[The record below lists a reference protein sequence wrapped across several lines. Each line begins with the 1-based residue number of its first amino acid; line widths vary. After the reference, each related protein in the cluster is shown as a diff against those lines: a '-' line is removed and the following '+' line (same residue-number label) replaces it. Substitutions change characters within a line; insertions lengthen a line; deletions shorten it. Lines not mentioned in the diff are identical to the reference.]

1 MGEGKP
7 STSEA
12 GFSLSQTLTLS
23 QHGLGRLPQDPA
35 SQRGALLTEFSP
47 KARSLYSRRFY
58 LSKALLRLSRRVFSV
73 QKYFRA
79 FPCAILAF
87 KSTFIA
93 SLARFL
99 RSKVLLSLS
108 RLVFCLQKC
117 FRRFP
122 GVFSAFKNTF
132 TAFPNVFSAF
142 KSTFKTFLAWFRA
155 SKELFSFGSNKNQY
169 IKEFLWQ
176 K

>member
-1 MGEGKP
+1 MKPFLGEGKP

-12 GFSLSQTLTLS
+12 GGSPLPNVARQSLAYRVFLRKTRAYSIRILSRYFRASKVFSKPHS
-23 QHGLGRLPQDPA
+23 
-35 SQRGALLTEFSP
+35 
-47 KARSLYSRRFY
+47 ARFR
-58 LSKALLRLSRRVFSV
+58 LSKELLLLSWNVFDL

-93 SLARFL
+93 SPARFQ
-99 RSKVLLSLS
+99 RSK
-108 RLVFCLQKC
+108 
-117 FRRFP
+117 
-122 GVFSAFKNTF
+122 A
-132 TAFPNVFSAF
+132 
-142 KSTFKTFLAWFRA
+142 
-155 SKELFSFGSNKNQY
+155 LFSFGSNKNQY

>member
-23 QHGLGRLPQDPA
+23 QHGLGLHPKTPL
-35 SQRGALLTEFSP
+35 ALLTEFSP
-47 KARSLYSRRFY
+47 KTRSLYSRRFY
-58 LSKALLRLSRRVFSV
+58 LSKALLRLSWRVFSV
-73 QKYFRA
+73 QKNFRC
-79 FPCAILAF
+79 FPCAI
-87 KSTFIA
+87 
-93 SLARFL
+93 
-99 RSKVLLSLS
+99 
-108 RLVFCLQKC
+108 
-117 FRRFP
+117 
-122 GVFSAFKNTF
+122 SAFKNTF
-132 TAFPNVFSAF
+132 VLSLVQFWLSKVLLLLPRCGFCVQKCFCRFPSVFSDF
-142 KSTFKTFLAWFRA
+142 KSSFVAFSAQFRA